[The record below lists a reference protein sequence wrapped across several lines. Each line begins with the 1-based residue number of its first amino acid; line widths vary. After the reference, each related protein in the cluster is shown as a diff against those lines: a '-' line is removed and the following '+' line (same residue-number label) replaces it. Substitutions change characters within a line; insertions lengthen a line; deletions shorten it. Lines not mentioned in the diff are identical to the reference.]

1 MRRFLTFVMVL
12 LVVSIGIV
20 PDPRSNAALALTDQR
35 DRSQP
40 MLDRVPT
47 AFVEGTWNP
56 TINMLDMKI
65 NSMAVANE
73 RVYII
78 AWVDGPNSEPQ
89 ALRAWNPLTQQW
101 TVLQANTASN
111 SWTKLQTGRDGRL
124 YALHTIYGSSG
135 TVPQR
140 LVSTF
145 NGSEWVDVTPVAP
158 LPGNSFNSYIALSN
172 TEIYMIDNN
181 RSLLIWNGTT
191 WTIKQT
197 HEDGPGIEG
206 IADLQH
212 CGDGIYFTYV
222 EAMQVN
228 EHVVVTLEEL
238 RKYTPATGTIAA
250 SGGRVKMAIC
260 EGNNRYSFIKEKI
273 YFELANTP
281 TRTFTASYATS
292 STIPW
297 VRAMVRIG
305 GYIYVTG
312 NFDTVDGVKTGNIAR
327 WNGSR
332 WEGLGPEF
340 SPYRVST
347 DAIVGL
353 GHQVYVAGFYLE
365 SGTGDGRHIA
375 AWAPTMPYTTYN
387 PLVIQKP

>member
-1 MRRFLTFVMVL
+1 MRRGLKFIMVL
-12 LVVSIGIV
+12 LVVSMGIL
-20 PDPRSNAALALTDQR
+20 PDSRSHGALALNTEADGAAA
-35 DRSQP
+35 
-40 MLDRVPT
+40 MVATVPV

-56 TINMLDMKI
+56 TINTPDMKI

-78 AWVDGPNSEPQ
+78 AWVDGSNPQ
-89 ALRAWNPLTQQW
+89 PEALRAWNPLTQEW
-101 TVLQANTASN
+101 TLLQANTASN
-111 SWTKLQTGRDGRL
+111 RWTKLQTGRDGRL

-135 TVPQR
+135 TIPQR
-140 LVSTF
+140 RVATY
-145 NGSEWVDVTPVAP
+145 NGSAWVDVTPVAP
-158 LPGNSFNSYIALSN
+158 LPSNSFNSYIALSN

-228 EHVVVTLEEL
+228 EHVVTTLEEL
-238 RKYTPATGTIAA
+238 RKYSPATGTFSV
-250 SGGRVKMAIC
+250 SGGRMHMAIC
-260 EGNNRYSFIKEKI
+260 EGANRYSFYREKI
-273 YFELANTP
+273 HFELANTP
-281 TRTFTASYATS
+281 TRIFATSYATG
-292 STIPW
+292 STRPW
-297 VRAMVRIG
+297 VFAMVRIG

-312 NFDTVDGVKTGNIAR
+312 SFDTVDGVKTGDVAR

-340 SPYRVST
+340 SSDRISA

-365 SGTGDGRHIA
+365 SGTGDGPHIA

-387 PLVIQKP
+387 PLVSHKP

>member
-1 MRRFLTFVMVL
+1 MRRGLKFVMML
-12 LVVSIGIV
+12 LVVSMGIL
-20 PDPRSNAALALTDQR
+20 PDPRAHRALALNTEAD
-35 DRSQP
+35 DAAA
-40 MLDRVPT
+40 MVATVPA
-47 AFVEGTWNP
+47 AFVEGTWHP
-56 TINMLDMKI
+56 TINIPDMKI
-65 NSMAVANE
+65 NSMTVANE

-78 AWVDGPNSEPQ
+78 AWVDGSNPQ
-89 ALRAWNPLTQQW
+89 PEALRAWNPLTQEW
-101 TVLQANTASN
+101 TLLQANTASN
-111 SWTKLQTGRDGRL
+111 RWTKLQTGRDGRL

-145 NGSEWVDVTPVAP
+145 NGSAWVDVTPVAP
-158 LPGNSFNSYIALSN
+158 LPSNSFNSYIALSN

-206 IADLQH
+206 IADLRH

-238 RKYTPATGTIAA
+238 RKYTPATGTIAV
-250 SGGRVKMAIC
+250 SGGRVNMAIC
-260 EGNNRYSFIKEKI
+260 EGANRYSFIREKI
-273 YFELANTP
+273 RFELANTP
-281 TRTFTASYATS
+281 TRTFTASYATG
-292 STIPW
+292 STRAW
-297 VRAMVRIG
+297 VFAMVRIG

-312 NFDTVDGVKTGNIAR
+312 SFDTVDGVKTGNVAR

-340 SPYRVST
+340 SQYRVST

-353 GHQVYVAGFYLE
+353 GHQVYIAGFYLE

-375 AWAPTMPYTTYN
+375 AWTPTMPYTTYN
-387 PLVIQKP
+387 PLVSHKP

>member
-1 MRRFLTFVMVL
+1 
-12 LVVSIGIV
+12 
-20 PDPRSNAALALTDQR
+20 
-35 DRSQP
+35 
-40 MLDRVPT
+40 
-47 AFVEGTWNP
+47 
-56 TINMLDMKI
+56 
-65 NSMAVANE
+65 
-73 RVYII
+73 
-78 AWVDGPNSEPQ
+78 
-89 ALRAWNPLTQQW
+89 
-101 TVLQANTASN
+101 
-111 SWTKLQTGRDGRL
+111 
-124 YALHTIYGSSG
+124 
-135 TVPQR
+135 
-140 LVSTF
+140 
-145 NGSEWVDVTPVAP
+145 
-158 LPGNSFNSYIALSN
+158 
-172 TEIYMIDNN
+172 MIDNN

-222 EAMQVN
+222 EAMQIN
-228 EHVVVTLEEL
+228 EHVVTTLEEL
-238 RKYTPATGTIAA
+238 RKYTPATGTFAV
-250 SGGRVKMAIC
+250 SGGPVHMAIC
-260 EGNNRYSFIKEKI
+260 ESANRYSFTREKI
-273 YFELANTP
+273 RFELANTP
-281 TRTFTASYATS
+281 TRIFSTSYATS

-297 VRAMVRIG
+297 VFAMVRIG

-312 NFDTVDGVKTGNIAR
+312 SFDTVDGVKTGNIAR

-340 SPYRVST
+340 SSYRIYP

-387 PLVIQKP
+387 PLVSQKP